1 MHTHSKNVA
10 FAKTEYYLRS
20 KYSGLELAENYAAA
34 GTWMKWVEIYAIM
47 QLALANKFFWV
58 WSSQYAW

>member
-1 MHTHSKNVA
+1 MELVKLCQIVEAGEIYGGMHTHAKNAA

-34 GTWMKWVEIYAIM
+34 GT
-47 QLALANKFFWV
+47 
-58 WSSQYAW
+58 

>member
-1 MHTHSKNVA
+1 MHTHAKNAA

-34 GTWMKWVEIYAIM
+34 GTRMKWVEIYAIM
-47 QLALANKFFWV
+47 QLALANNFFWV
-58 WSSQYAW
+58 